1 MEVNS
6 NKAVPEIKPK
16 TPKEGTDR
24 IERLD
29 GRKGNIGS
37 ESTKPDMKVT
47 FNRAALSE
55 ALGLLTSVVPSRTPK
70 PILRCVQITA
80 EDKVVKICATDLE
93 VGINYTISE
102 VQVEKTGEIIVPA
115 DRLAAIVR
123 ESIDEVLLLE
133 ASKGTCQIKGTDS
146 HFTIYGQ
153 EPGQYPVV
161 PGFEGDGDITI
172 TLGNLQAGIEQSLF
186 ATAKESSRYAING
199 VLWEIKDKKLLLVAT
214 DGRRLARCKVGLAS
228 APAKDKTPG
237 NIIVPAKAMGL
248 LDKIGRSEKD
258 SVTVK
263 LVDNQI
269 IISCANVVIS
279 SNLVE
284 GNFPK
289 YEDIIPT
296 DYDKKLSL
304 SKDGVLSAVRRAS
317 LLTSE
322 ESRGIK
328 LSIGKD
334 KLVFSGR
341 APETGDAQVDM
352 PIDYEGEPLEIG
364 FNPQFLIDVLR
375 VIKTPE
381 FEFEL
386 GQPDRPGLIKSG
398 TNFLYVL
405 MPINLG

>member
-1 MEVNS
+1 M
-6 NKAVPEIKPK
+6 KA
-16 TPKEGTDR
+16 
-24 IERLD
+24 
-29 GRKGNIGS
+29 N
-37 ESTKPDMKVT
+37 
-47 FNRAALSE
+47 FNRAALAE

-70 PILRCVQITA
+70 PILCCVQITA
-80 EDKVVKICATDLE
+80 EEKEVRICATDLE
-93 VGINYTISE
+93 VGINYLVSE
-102 VQVEKTGEIIVPA
+102 VQVEKPGEVIVPA

-123 ESIDEVLLLE
+123 ESVDDVLAIE
-133 ASKGTCQIKGTDS
+133 SSNGTCEIKGADS
-146 HFTIYGQ
+146 HFTIYGH
-153 EPGQYPVV
+153 EPGQFPIV
-161 PGFEGDGDITI
+161 PDFEGAAEIKIALT
-172 TLGNLQAGIEQSLF
+172 NLQAGIEQCLF

-199 VLWEIKDKKLLLVAT
+199 VLWEIKGKKLLLVAT
-214 DGRRLARCKVGLAS
+214 DGRRLARSRVNLDS
-228 APAKDKTPG
+228 APKGEALE
-237 NIIVPAKAMGL
+237 NIIVPAKVMSL
-248 LDKIGRSEKD
+248 LDKIGSSDKD
-258 SVTVK
+258 TVAIK
-263 LVDNQI
+263 LIDNQVL
-269 IISCANVVIS
+269 ISCANVVIS

-284 GNFPK
+284 GKFPK

-296 DYDKKLSL
+296 DYDKKLKL
-304 SKDGVLSAVRRAS
+304 STEAALSAVRRAS
-317 LLTSE
+317 LLMSE

-328 LSIGKD
+328 LSVGKD

-352 PIDYEGEPLEIG
+352 PINYKGEPIDIG

>member
-1 MEVNS
+1 MKANS
-6 NKAVPEIKPK
+6 NETAPEMEENDNKTKPGK
-16 TPKEGTDR
+16 KVN
-24 IERLD
+24 
-29 GRKGNIGS
+29 K
-37 ESTKPDMKVT
+37 KVAPDMKAN
-47 FNRAALSE
+47 FNRTALAE

-80 EDKVVKICATDLE
+80 GEKEVRMCATDLE
-93 VGINYTISE
+93 VGINYLISE
-102 VQVEKTGEIIVPA
+102 VQVDKPGEVIVPA
-115 DRLAAIVR
+115 DRLAAVVR
-123 ESIDEVLLLE
+123 ESVDEVLVLE
-133 ASKGTCQIKGTDS
+133 ASEGACKITGADS
-146 HFTIYGQ
+146 HFTIYGH

-161 PGFEGDGDITI
+161 PDFDGAGDIKI
-172 TLGNLQAGIEQSLF
+172 SLSNLQAGIEQCLF
-186 ATAKESSRYAING
+186 AAAKESSRYAING
-199 VLWEIKDKKLLLVAT
+199 VLWEIKDKKLMLVAT
-214 DGRRLARCKVGLAS
+214 DGRRLARCRVGLAA
-228 APAKDKTPG
+228 APKG
-237 NIIVPAKAMGL
+237 EVPANILVPGKAMGL
-248 LDKIGRSEKD
+248 LDKIGAGEKD
-258 SVTVK
+258 TVAVK

-269 IISCANVVIS
+269 LISCANVVIS

-304 SKDGVLSAVRRAS
+304 STEAVLSAVRRAS

-328 LSIGKD
+328 LSLEKGKM
-334 KLVFSGR
+334 VFSCR

-352 PIDYEGEPLEIG
+352 PVDYKGEPIEIG
-364 FNPQFLIDVLR
+364 FSPQFLIDVLR

-381 FEFEL
+381 FDFEL
-386 GQPDRPGLIKSG
+386 GQSDRPGLIKSG